1 MDVVGLWYCNVRACW
16 GLDTA
21 HVHTFNI
28 ITQASSPVGTV
39 CGNPRH
45 SCSPSSELG
54 LTMLARCN
62 IIFHNLT
69 TPISSYIHIM
79 TSPISC
85 YLLSCFSE
93 FCTDQQKKTHWSN
106 VLAVKVHHYATIK
119 LSNIGQLKTHSNEC
133 LQHHVPSWRN
143 VLTLAIFAWM
153 ILAMFDSINALWW
166 I

>member
-1 MDVVGLWYCNVRACW
+1 MGFILQCWAKRGVPWNPGNHPKSATGW

-21 HVHTFNI
+21 HAHTFNI

-79 TSPISC
+79 TSPIS
-85 YLLSCFSE
+85 
-93 FCTDQQKKTHWSN
+93 WSN
-106 VLAVKVHHYATIK
+106 VLAIKVHHYATIK